1 VALSEK
7 SILQQLMSQ
16 RDRISAAAWLIVRDA
31 HIAED
36 IFQNVALKSMEKEVK
51 FDSDGSL
58 ISWAF
63 ITARRQGIDWLRRQK
78 NAPVSL
84 DQTILEIIEAEWANE
99 SLDRESGRNQ
109 ALRDCLDELPKK
121 SRQLLKLRYFDG
133 QRCEEV
139 ASAFGTKL
147 DAIYKRL
154 SRLHNTLKGCIESKL
169 NQAIS

>member
-1 VALSEK
+1 
-7 SILQQLMSQ
+7 MSQ

-84 DQTILEIIEAEWANE
+84 DQTILKIIEAEWANE

-121 SRQLLKLRYFDG
+121 SRQLLKLR
-133 QRCEEV
+133 
-139 ASAFGTKL
+139 
-147 DAIYKRL
+147 
-154 SRLHNTLKGCIESKL
+154 TLKDNAVKNWHLRLAPSLTRSISDSPGCTTH
-169 NQAIS
+169 